1 MRSLLRTRSGVFTLE
16 TALSLDEARALAAEG
31 ILADRIMAPD
41 APLAHLR
48 AVEIPERWARQ
59 ANAGGKIPA
68 KGLAEDVPEEENLRA
83 YLDGQFQGILHRS
96 GEMLVWKMHF

>member
-1 MRSLLRTRSGVFTLE
+1 MRLPRAHAEPAAHTERSLQSGDCSF
-16 TALSLDEARALAAEG
+16 AG
-31 ILADRIMAPD
+31 APD
-41 APLAHLR
+41 APLQHLR
-48 AVEIPERWARQ
+48 AVEIPDRWEKQ

-68 KGLAEDVPEEENLRA
+68 KDLAEDVPEEENLRA